1 MKNRTKWILLSI
13 VILLIVFFGLYRF
26 YLYIQ
31 EDIWQGEN
39 AAVTLARQETG
50 LVESEKVWKSVWDD
64 VCWVVLGKN
73 ADGVEIMV
81 WMAEGKAAV
90 EKPLSEGVSEQQIR
104 KIIQDQL
111 PGINIVRL
119 TPGIYNNQYVW
130 QLFYKDKSHHYY
142 RFFSFS
148 NGEPLSEVFT
158 LPNR

>member
-13 VILLIVFFGLYRF
+13 VILLIIFFGLYRF

-39 AAVTLARQETG
+39 AAVALARQETG
-50 LVESEKVWKSVWDD
+50 LVESEKVWKSVWDE
-64 VCWVVLGKN
+64 VCWVVQGKN
-73 ADGVEIMV
+73 ADGIEVMV
-81 WMAEGKAAV
+81 WLPEGKAAV
-90 EKPLSEGVSEQQIR
+90 EKPLSEGVSEPEIR

-130 QLFYKDKSHHYY
+130 QLFYKDNSHYYY
-142 RFFSFS
+142 RFYSFS
-148 NGEPLSEVFT
+148 NGESLSEMFT